1 MASYD
6 YSLITAMFYIVLALS
21 GAFIGS
27 LYTGQWKR
35 SAQTPKWRHKLH
47 LPWSLSAS
55 TNKSATMIIYMY
67 CVWSAGVVQVVQFY
81 YQTGILYRLRALGVR
96 NDMDI
101 TLEGFHSWMFKGFSF
116 LLPFLFIGYV
126 SNDC

>member
-1 MASYD
+1 M
-6 YSLITAMFYIVLALS
+6 
-21 GAFIGS
+21 
-27 LYTGQWKR
+27 
-35 SAQTPKWRHKLH
+35 
-47 LPWSLSAS
+47 
-55 TNKSATMIIYMY
+55 TNESATMIIYMY
-67 CVWSAGVVQVVQFY
+67 CVCSAGVVQVVQFY

-101 TLEGFHSWMFKGFSF
+101 TREGFHSWMFKGFSF